1 MAGFSA
7 SMLRAERELRLRGA
21 VRYAVGTEYEL
32 APEDFVSVNISEG
45 IDTGILPGAVLSAA
59 CTIVMNNEDGRF
71 GTGGARRGH
80 AEMKGAEIEL
90 RIEVK
95 NNAGEWLF
103 GPMGV
108 YYVDEA
114 RGEVN
119 SPAVTLECHDGIY
132 HRTGVKFE
140 DTLSYP
146 CRVKDVFTAA
156 AAQAGFSHDGSG
168 IDDGLVLDVK
178 PRWDDDA
185 TVRDVLGYAAALAG
199 GCVMADRWGY
209 LALRKL
215 AGERTAYSIY
225 PETYMARSF
234 REGHFGPVNRL
245 KICTVNGPE
254 DGDSE
259 AETMEFAADVG
270 YGECALEVLTNPLFV
285 TGAAGAR
292 KLGESMMEAVG
303 GLEYARCVFS
313 WRGDPDIMP
322 GRYIRLVGVDGGETF
337 CTVSRQT
344 LVFDGGF
351 HAECVCGVPGDG
363 EIKRNALGWSG
374 KMSAGDI
381 VGTVSG
387 ANIAADSITA
397 RKIAAGA
404 VNADKIAAGAVT
416 AEKID
421 AGAINAKHIAAGAVT
436 AEKVDAEA
444 ISAKHIAAGAVTADK
459 VDAGAITSEKID
471 AGAITTK
478 HIAAG
483 TVTAESGIIANGAI
497 GTAQIA
503 DGSITSAKVV
513 DLSADVIKTGTLS
526 AERLLLVGDD
536 SVIYKINAASSG
548 LSLTELSEDQYKHY
562 INGTVIVAKSIT
574 AAQIAA
580 QTITGNEI
588 LAGSI
593 TAKEIDVSDL
603 FASQATINALNA
615 MDISGNTYLKLMVDN
630 VQVGGTNMLSSRQG
644 AVSVRGGYIDYGWGI
659 SAHCQSGVGIG
670 ISPDT
675 TGLNYMGAYYEE
687 TMALSP
693 GEYMLSFWC
702 WTADADVQPVIRC
715 NLFKNG
721 SIDQYFGDVEVPAA
735 NPRRFEVPVTVDFT
749 DSVHLRLY
757 TWTKFTTGRLYISD
771 VKFEKGTRAT
781 AWSPYPEEFRAG
793 SNVLITKDEVRIST
807 PEFNV
812 DIVDEDGETN
822 MLSID
827 ENGAHMQSLTAPDV
841 TPRYAGGVVIYVN
854 PAATAA
860 QMESGSY
867 YRSLADALAALSN
880 RHLDTDVTVSIAAG
894 MVEYGT
900 ATLTGTAG
908 PGKITIAGRSA
919 SPAKIVGGIYM
930 YFVNARV
937 TIQYVN
943 IDTTA
948 IALQADGCM
957 YVNASNCVFTGP
969 GVTVTNTMAVRAS
982 LGAMV
987 SVTNCQMYDCY
998 RSVYGHMGGQVSATN
1013 CKGNCRA
1020 AANNSVV
1027 YISGTASCDLDSWTA
1042 GEYAGKVFTSS
1053 VTVDHGTATVPEAA
1067 PTTVEVAAS
1076 ATRSY
1081 TDAWRQGDTEIRQG
1095 YYSGMGEWAGC
1106 MWFATDSFA
1115 GKTIKN
1121 ASITMTRKNG
1131 SGKGSAVRLT
1141 LYGITVASASGNPL
1155 TNAVSYGVIGTID
1168 NGETKTFTLPTA
1180 AAQALANG
1188 SIKGFMLYAGDGRVM
1203 SGKSYSTNYC
1213 KIISGGNGP
1222 KLNVMY

>member
-7 SMLRAERELRLRGA
+7 SMLRSERELRLRGA
-21 VRYAVGTEYEL
+21 VRYTVGTEYEL

-59 CTIVMNNEDGRF
+59 CTIVVNNEDGRF
-71 GTGGARRGH
+71 AAGGARRGQ

-90 RIEVK
+90 RVEVK
-95 NNAGEWLF
+95 NDAGEWLF

-119 SPAVTLECHDGIY
+119 SPVVTLECHDGIY
-132 HRTGVKFE
+132 YKTGAKFD

-146 CRVKDVFTAA
+146 CRVKDVFSAA
-156 AAQAGFSHDGSG
+156 AAQAGYTHDSSG
-168 IDDGLVLDVK
+168 IDDGLVLDMK
-178 PRWDDDA
+178 PDWGENA

-199 GCVMADRWGY
+199 GFVLADRWGY

-245 KICTVNGPE
+245 KVCTVNGPE
-254 DGDSE
+254 DVDSE
-259 AETMEFAADVG
+259 EEMMEFAADSG
-270 YGECALEVLTNPLFV
+270 YGECELEIKTNPMFV
-285 TGAAGAR
+285 TGAAGVR
-292 KLGESMMEAVG
+292 KLGESMMEALA
-303 GLEYARCVFS
+303 GLEYTRCAFS

-374 KMSAGDI
+374 KVSAGDI
-381 VGTVSG
+381 VGTISG

-416 AEKID
+416 A
-421 AGAINAKHIAAGAVT
+421 
-436 AEKVDAEA
+436 
-444 ISAKHIAAGAVTADK
+444 DK
-459 VDAGAITSEKID
+459 VE

-536 SVIYKINAASSG
+536 GVIYKINAASSG
-548 LSLTELSEDQYKHY
+548 LSMTELSQDQYKHY

-588 LAGSI
+588 LAGTI
-593 TAKEIDVSDL
+593 TAKEINISDL

-615 MDISGNTYLKLMVDN
+615 MDIRGNTYLKLMVDS
-630 VQVGGTNMLSSRQG
+630 VQVGGTNLVSLQDGKLAYVNSTRREWENKGYCRSGYGFVMYG
-644 AVSVRGGYIDYGWGI
+644 AQNSPTGYCSVEF
-659 SAHCQSGVGIG
+659 QSDIE
-670 ISPDT
+670 
-675 TGLNYMGAYYEE
+675 LY
-687 TMALSP
+687 P
-693 GEYMLSFWC
+693 GEYMLSFWSWC
-702 WTADADVQPVIRC
+702 AGVNVQPTVVC
-715 NLFKNG
+715 NLLDGNAG
-721 SIDQYFGDVEVPAA
+721 IDMNVAEYAPGIGTLKHYEI
-735 NPRRFEVPVTVDFT
+735 PVTVAQT
-749 DSVHLRLY
+749 MHAMLRFI
-757 TWTKFTTGRLYISD
+757 TWTQLAAGEIYISD
-771 VKFEKGTRAT
+771 VKLEKGSRAT
-781 AWSPYPEEFRAG
+781 DWSPYPEEFRAG
-793 SNVLITKDEVRIST
+793 SNVLITTDEVKIST

-812 DIVDEDGETN
+812 DIVGDDGETN

-827 ENGAHMQSLTAPDV
+827 ENGAQMRSLTAPDV
-841 TPRYAGGVVIYVN
+841 TPRYAGPATIYVN
-854 PAATAA
+854 PAATSA
-860 QMESGSY
+860 QIASGGY
-867 YRSLADALAALSN
+867 YRSLADALGALSN
-880 RHLDTDVTVSIAAG
+880 RHLDADVTVSLAAG
-894 MVEYGT
+894 MTEYGT
-900 ATLTGTAG
+900 LKLSGTAG
-908 PGKITIAGRSA
+908 PGKITIMGRSA

-937 TIQYVN
+937 MMQYVN

-948 IALQADGCM
+948 IALQAEGCM

-982 LGAMV
+982 LGTMV
-987 SVTNCQMYDCY
+987 SVTNCEMYDCY

-1053 VTVDHGTATVPEAA
+1053 VTVDHGTATVPETAPITTEAA
-1067 PTTVEVAAS
+1067 
-1076 ATRSY
+1076 ATATDSY
-1081 TDAWRQGDTEIRQG
+1081 TTAWRQADDIIRQG
-1095 YYSGMGEWAGC
+1095 YYSGAGEWAGC
-1106 MWFATDSFA
+1106 MWFATASFA
-1115 GKTIKN
+1115 GKTVKT
-1121 ASITMTRKNG
+1121 ASLTLTRTAG
-1131 SGKGSAVRLT
+1131 SGRSGEVTLT
-1141 LYGITVASASGNPL
+1141 LYGITVASASGNPH
-1155 TNAVSYGVIGTID
+1155 TGKVSYGVIGKIN
-1168 NGETKTFTLPTA
+1168 NGETKTFTLPLN

-1188 SIKGFMLYAGDGRVM
+1188 SIKGFMLYAGDGGTM
-1203 SGKSYSTNYC
+1203 SGRDYSYNYC
-1213 KIISGGNGP
+1213 KIDSSGDTAP
-1222 KLNVMY
+1222 KLSVIY